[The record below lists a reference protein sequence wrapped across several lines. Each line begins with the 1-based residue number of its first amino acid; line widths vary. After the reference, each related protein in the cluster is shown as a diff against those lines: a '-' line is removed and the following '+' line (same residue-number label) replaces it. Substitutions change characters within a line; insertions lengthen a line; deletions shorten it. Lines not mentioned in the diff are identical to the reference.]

1 MQLVCCKPSGNAELA
16 SLAFLS
22 AKYFTWSNCTMKSFD
37 ENKFLLA
44 NDFTITK
51 GEVYKKPSL
60 KNSFTSNAQKNKLGN
75 CESTLQILTRE
86 AFRSNSLVSIVGA
99 KDFSRKDTQHNS
111 TQKVMSKQR
120 STNLFVCVCNSCNS
134 HERILKGH

>member
-1 MQLVCCKPSGNAELA
+1 
-16 SLAFLS
+16 
-22 AKYFTWSNCTMKSFD
+22 MKSFD

-86 AFRSNSLVSIVGA
+86 VFRSNSLVSIVGA

-134 HERILKGH
+134 HVILSKFFLTRFEETKEHHGCIEAREMK